1 MHLTVRFMNTEICRA
16 ITFINYHIPVQK
28 INEDEIEYSAIGFF
42 DGMKT
47 EAISLKFAE
56 DDFKP
61 LWKHTMHN
69 MKMNAGHYSY
79 QNIFAFSNDEWNDH
93 SDDEFWNEE
102 QNKSFPLTF
111 VVFLQL
117 QNYEIGNRSIAESCI
132 QFSNVASSVLEGDG
146 MSYTYYTIDKND
158 FVVCIKCLHYSKAV
172 EAIKALHNIGKTVI
186 YSYSVFTISNKV
198 LAELSEKKYPEVY
211 RQIIDSIS
219 LKGIT
224 NSIDSG
230 RSIALDRKYCE
241 LCTRL
246 VEALYGTDVYDNEL
260 YDILGDDDFRFI
272 ARKVNLGR
280 LLAQFSKGGLLCYSE
295 KELQFFL
302 FSSNLVINTKT
313 PNYIE
318 FKDSDKRITKEE
330 FSCVIEDMCNWQSSP
345 KCDELLKT
353 LNTIISNNLRQTD
366 FEGKEEV
373 ASYLY
378 AIWQLLQ
385 SLKALEMA
393 PTKKYDFWSL
403 YHPLSMMISILSEKT
418 NFSNNKL
425 LHEFIHK
432 ISMTLHG
439 TLRTDIQ
446 FFQIKDFNVI
456 VHYAPSKLRAFYSLW
471 AIKVKDFYSQL
482 YTADCDRDEY
492 QDGLLHQYSFVF
504 SPGMF
509 KEVSVK
515 QLYESYD
522 EKKRLMLI
530 TSPERYLYLLHWTPL
545 ILAHEVSHYVGS
557 QVRSRAKRHEIWL
570 KCSARVLT
578 LEMESFRYKSIKSD
592 TTGYNLCNCLEK
604 AIAVSKFYKE
614 LINQLKDD
622 EEHVRCKEKRVA
634 HPYHSSNSKKIIMS
648 TLRRTVH
655 TDIAHLISSDSGNLL
670 EAMEKQIGFENMPFD
685 EKIKLGESLQKI
697 TYGLDDNLRV
707 FVSKFQADVLSQLL
721 DVFRYLT
728 VESHADLMVVLTL
741 EISPERYLRSFT
753 DSSVLGDID
762 GGKEKLNDT
771 LMVRVSLVIET
782 IRTIIE
788 KKKDAFANS
797 DFVKLWS
804 GDVTRN
810 LTATISLGEAAGKL
824 AALVYPYCE
833 SCRATDKMT
842 EIRKYGELYNR
853 SERAFSNK
861 EFHFLNDKIIWELL
875 NEYLQSC
882 AEEYLKIIN
891 GNEKLSRMQKKLKEF
906 YAAVTGES
914 ILGMVQKIEEFL
926 SDFENGVG

>member
-1 MHLTVRFMNTEICRA
+1 
-16 ITFINYHIPVQK
+16 
-28 INEDEIEYSAIGFF
+28 
-42 DGMKT
+42 
-47 EAISLKFAE
+47 
-56 DDFKP
+56 
-61 LWKHTMHN
+61 
-69 MKMNAGHYSY
+69 
-79 QNIFAFSNDEWNDH
+79 
-93 SDDEFWNEE
+93 
-102 QNKSFPLTF
+102 
-111 VVFLQL
+111 
-117 QNYEIGNRSIAESCI
+117 
-132 QFSNVASSVLEGDG
+132 
-146 MSYTYYTIDKND
+146 MSYK
-158 FVVCIKCLHYSKAV
+158 
-172 EAIKALHNIGKTVI
+172 
-186 YSYSVFTISNKV
+186 
-198 LAELSEKKYPEVY
+198 
-211 RQIIDSIS
+211 
-219 LKGIT
+219 
-224 NSIDSG
+224 
-230 RSIALDRKYCE
+230 
-241 LCTRL
+241 
-246 VEALYGTDVYDNEL
+246 
-260 YDILGDDDFRFI
+260 
-272 ARKVNLGR
+272 
-280 LLAQFSKGGLLCYSE
+280 
-295 KELQFFL
+295 
-302 FSSNLVINTKT
+302 
-313 PNYIE
+313 
-318 FKDSDKRITKEE
+318 
-330 FSCVIEDMCNWQSSP
+330 WQSSP

-353 LNTIISNNLRQTD
+353 LNTIISKNLDQTD

-373 ASYLY
+373 ASYLF

-403 YHPLSMMISILSEKT
+403 YHPLSMMISILREKT
-418 NFSNNKL
+418 NFSNNKM

-482 YTADCDRDEY
+482 YTADSDRDENQY
-492 QDGLLHQYSFVF
+492 GLLHQYSFVF

-522 EKKRLMLI
+522 EEKRLMLI
-530 TSPERYLYLLHWTPL
+530 TAPERYLYMLHWTPL

-570 KCSARVLT
+570 KCSARVLA
-578 LEMESFRYKSIKSD
+578 LEMESFRYRSIKSD
-592 TTGYNLCNCLEK
+592 TTGYNLCNCLEN

-622 EEHVRCKEKRVA
+622 EEHVRCKEIGEA
-634 HPYHSSNSKKIIMS
+634 HPYHSNNSKKIIMS

-670 EAMEKQIGFENMPFD
+670 EAMEKQIDFENMPFD
-685 EKIKLGESLQKI
+685 EKIKLGEFLQKI
-697 TYGLDDNLRV
+697 TYGLDNNLRA
-707 FVSKFQADVLSQLL
+707 FVSKFQADMLSQLL
-721 DVFRYLT
+721 DVFKYLT

-762 GGKEKLNDT
+762 GSKEKLNDT

-782 IRTIIE
+782 IRVIIE
-788 KKKDAFANS
+788 KKKDVFANS

-810 LTATISLGEAAGKL
+810 LTATKSLGETAGKL
-824 AALVYPYCE
+824 AELVYAYCE
-833 SCRATDKMT
+833 SCRASDKMT
-842 EIRKYGELYNR
+842 AIRKYGGLYNR
-853 SERAFSNK
+853 SERTFSNK
-861 EFHFLNDKIIWELL
+861 KFHFLNDKIVWELL

-891 GNEKLSRMQKKLKEF
+891 GNEELSIMQKKLKEF
-906 YAAVTGES
+906 YVAITGES
-914 ILGMVQKIEEFL
+914 IFEMVQTIEDFL
-926 SDFENGVG
+926 SDFEKGKG